1 MGWQS
6 GKYEFTAKVVSNGI
20 VYAVSPVITVEDL
33 TFGADYKSNGG
44 EAWYYDGKSWITD
57 NLEGVTM
64 AFELFV

>member
-1 MGWQS
+1 MAERQVRIHCEG
-6 GKYEFTAKVVSNGI
+6 GLKRHRVCCFAGN
-20 VYAVSPVITVEDL
+20 TVEDL